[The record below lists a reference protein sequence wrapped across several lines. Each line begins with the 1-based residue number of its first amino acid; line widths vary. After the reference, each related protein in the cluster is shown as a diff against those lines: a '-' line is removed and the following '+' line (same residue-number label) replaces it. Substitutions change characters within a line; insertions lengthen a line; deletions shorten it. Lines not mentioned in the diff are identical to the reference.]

1 VVTVIDALTSFR
13 DVEVEAEWNSEKG
26 GRLAVGTRANSAG
39 TGDLHKE
46 TVEQVDDEDGVM
58 TLAGAKVG
66 GRGLSNVSCERCQ
79 QMILSCRCSV
89 QLLGDGPDSR

>member
-46 TVEQVDDEDGVM
+46 TVEQVDDE
-58 TLAGAKVG
+58 ARRCES
-66 GRGLSNVSCERCQ
+66 GRSWTEQR
-79 QMILSCRCSV
+79 
-89 QLLGDGPDSR
+89 